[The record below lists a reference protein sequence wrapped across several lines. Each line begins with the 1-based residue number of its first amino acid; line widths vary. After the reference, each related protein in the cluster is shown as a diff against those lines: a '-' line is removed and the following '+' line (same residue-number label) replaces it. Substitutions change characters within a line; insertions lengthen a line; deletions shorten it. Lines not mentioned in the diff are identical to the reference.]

1 MAGNELLA
9 ATPEAR
15 EACGVFGL
23 YAPGE
28 DVARLTYFALFAL
41 QHRGQESAGI
51 AVSDGGAVEVFR
63 EMGLVSQVFDEE
75 VLASLNGDLA
85 IGHTRYS
92 TTGST
97 SLANA
102 QPMVAEWSG
111 GKIALAHNGNLVNA
125 VGLRKELES
134 EGETFAASSDSEVML
149 RMVARE
155 AERLGSVEAAV
166 AECMPRWT
174 GAYAVTILTEGAVI
188 AARDPYG
195 VRPLC
200 LGRLNGD
207 AIVFAS
213 ESCALNVIGAEL
225 VREVEPGEMMVA
237 DKDGLRERHVLSAPR
252 QALCVFEYIYLARPD
267 SKIGGRL
274 VHEVRKRLGA
284 QLAEDHPV
292 EADVVI
298 PVPDTG
304 WPAAIGFAER
314 SGLPFGEGLIKNR
327 YIARTFIQPD
337 QRLRDLGVRIKLN
350 PLREAIVGRR
360 VVMVDD
366 SIVRG
371 TTKKGII
378 GLIRDAG
385 AKEVHVRITAPPYSW
400 PCYYGIDTS
409 NRSEL
414 IAARLESEE
423 EIRKEIGS
431 DSLGYQSVAG
441 MLKALGVPRRKLCL
455 ACFTGEYPIAMPR
468 DVKLSKLDLEEHEW
482 REGEDQEEREA
493 AVPSPTETQE

>member
-1 MAGNELLA
+1 
-9 ATPEAR
+9 
-15 EACGVFGL
+15 
-23 YAPGE
+23 
-28 DVARLTYFALFAL
+28 
-41 QHRGQESAGI
+41 
-51 AVSDGGAVEVFR
+51 
-63 EMGLVSQVFDEE
+63 
-75 VLASLNGDLA
+75 VL
-85 IGHTRYS
+85 
-92 TTGST
+92 
-97 SLANA
+97 
-102 QPMVAEWSG
+102 P
-111 GKIALAHNGNLVNA
+111 
-125 VGLRKELES
+125 
-134 EGETFAASSDSEVML
+134 
-149 RMVARE
+149 
-155 AERLGSVEAAV
+155 
-166 AECMPRWT
+166 
-174 GAYAVTILTEGAVI
+174 
-188 AARDPYG
+188 
-195 VRPLC
+195 
-200 LGRLNGD
+200 
-207 AIVFAS
+207 
-213 ESCALNVIGAEL
+213 
-225 VREVEPGEMMVA
+225 
-237 DKDGLRERHVLSAPR
+237 APR

-267 SKIGGRL
+267 SKIGGQL

-350 PLREAIVGRR
+350 PLREAIAGRR

-423 EIRKEIGS
+423 EIRKEIGA
-431 DSLGYQSVAG
+431 DSLGYQSVEG
-441 MLKALGVPRRKLCL
+441 MLTPLGVPRRKLCL
-455 ACFTGEYPIAMPR
+455 ACFTGQYPSAIPR
-468 DVKLSKLDLEEHEW
+468 DVKLSKLDLEEQEW
-482 REGEDQEEREA
+482 REGEDRAEQKA
-493 AVPSPTETQE
+493 GVPSPTETQE